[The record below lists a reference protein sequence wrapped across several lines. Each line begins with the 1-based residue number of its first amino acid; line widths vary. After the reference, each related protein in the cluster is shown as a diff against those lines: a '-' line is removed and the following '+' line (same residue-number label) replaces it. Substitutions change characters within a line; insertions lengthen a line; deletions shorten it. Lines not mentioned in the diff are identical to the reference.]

1 MERNPTMAEKHL
13 IAVNLTDDKKNE
25 YFDDTP
31 FTTARLSP
39 ATREAK
45 ESGTK
50 ELTKMMVK
58 SMKLP
63 LLLGGYALIGLGL
76 IVLMGFL
83 KALPD
88 TDFMTALNNGKWL
101 LIGGAVSAALGG
113 ALLLLH
119 KRGQKKQEESEEVP
133 DGMEE
138 PLNSLEAV
146 SRRVAMELSLPEDD
160 QVTEIEV
167 LPYRYK
173 STSDGGAK
181 EVLNSGCFENTGV
194 YFWVENETLCVTD
207 YDSVMRIPLTA
218 IEGYYTVDV
227 RYKLSFWWKDGEF
240 NKGEYAQYGIKQDSE
255 GNYKLRTYYRVVIRD
270 GEDCFELRI
279 PCYDF
284 AAFRGLCDIR
294 CLDGES

>member
-1 MERNPTMAEKHL
+1 MADKHL
-13 IAVNLTDDKKNE
+13 IAVNLTDNKKNE

-76 IVLMGFL
+76 IVLMGFI

-88 TDFMTALNNGKWL
+88 TDFMTALSNGKWL

-113 ALLLLH
+113 VLLLIH
-119 KRGQKKQEESEEVP
+119 KRGQKKQEESEELP
-133 DGMEE
+133 EGMDE

-146 SRRVAMELSLPEDD
+146 SRRIRMELELPEDED
-160 QVTEIEV
+160 SLTEIEI

-173 STSDGGAK
+173 STSDGGTK
-181 EVLNSGCFENTGV
+181 ESLNSGCFENTGV
-194 YFWVENETLCVTD
+194 YFWVEGGTLCITD
-207 YDSVMRIPLTA
+207 YESVMRVPLTA
-218 IEGYYTVDV
+218 IEGYYTVDSK
-227 RYKLSFWWKDGEF
+227 YKISFWWKDEEF
-240 NKGEYAQYGIKQDSE
+240 NKGEYARYGIKQDSE
-255 GNYKLRTYYRVVIRD
+255 GNYKLHTYYRVVIRE
-270 GEDCFELRI
+270 GEDRYEIRV
-279 PCYDF
+279 PAYDF
-284 AAFRGLCDIR
+284 DKFREIAGAA
-294 CLDGES
+294 CLDGVI

>member
-1 MERNPTMAEKHL
+1 MADKHL
-13 IAVNLTDDKKNE
+13 IAVNLTDNKKNE

-39 ATREAK
+39 VTREAK

-88 TDFMTALNNGKWL
+88 TDFMTALSNGKWL

-113 ALLLLH
+113 VLLLIH
-119 KRGQKKQEESEEVP
+119 KREQKKQEESEELP
-133 DGMEE
+133 EGMDE

-146 SRRVAMELSLPEDD
+146 SRRIRMELELPEDED
-160 QVTEIEV
+160 SLTEIEI

-173 STSDGGAK
+173 STSDGGTK
-181 EVLNSGCFENTGV
+181 ESLNSGCFENTGV
-194 YFWVENETLCVTD
+194 YFWVEGGTLCITD
-207 YDSVMRIPLTA
+207 YESVMRVPLTA
-218 IEGYYTVDV
+218 IEGYYTVDSK
-227 RYKLSFWWKDGEF
+227 YKISFWWKDEEF
-240 NKGEYAQYGIKQDSE
+240 NKGEYARYGIKQDSE
-255 GNYKLRTYYRVVIRD
+255 GNYKLHTYYRVVIRE
-270 GEDCFELRI
+270 GEDRYEIRV
-279 PCYDF
+279 PAYDF
-284 AAFRGLCDIR
+284 DKFQEIAGAA
-294 CLDGES
+294 CLDGEV

>member
-1 MERNPTMAEKHL
+1 MADKHL
-13 IAVNLTDDKKNE
+13 IAVNLTDNKKNE

-76 IVLMGFL
+76 IVLMGFI

-88 TDFMTALNNGKWL
+88 TDFMTALSNGKWL

-113 ALLLLH
+113 VLLLIH
-119 KRGQKKQEESEEVP
+119 KRGQKKQEESEELP
-133 DGMEE
+133 EGMDE

-146 SRRVAMELSLPEDD
+146 SRRIRMELELPEDED
-160 QVTEIEV
+160 SLTEIEI

-173 STSDGGAK
+173 STLDGGTK
-181 EVLNSGCFENTGV
+181 ESLNSGCFENTGV
-194 YFWVENETLCVTD
+194 YFWVEGGTLCITD
-207 YDSVMRIPLTA
+207 YESVMRVPLTA
-218 IEGYYTVDV
+218 IEGYYTVDSK
-227 RYKLSFWWKDGEF
+227 YKISFWWKDEEF
-240 NKGEYAQYGIKQDSE
+240 NKGEYARYGIKQDSE
-255 GNYKLRTYYRVVIRD
+255 GNYKLHTYYRVVIRE
-270 GEDCFELRI
+270 GEDRYEIRV
-279 PCYDF
+279 PAYDF
-284 AAFRGLCDIR
+284 DKFQEIAGAA
-294 CLDGES
+294 CLDGEI